1 MFLKN
6 IFNKFKALE
15 SRCDFALCE
24 GTDYTEVS
32 SAFKFDCDA
41 GVANDLSG
49 PIIAVV
55 NEELEIAEQT
65 VECIK
70 TLKPVNKFLY

>member
-1 MFLKN
+1 MLG
-6 IFNKFKALE
+6 
-15 SRCDFALCE
+15 E

-32 SAFKFDCDA
+32 SAFKFDCNA